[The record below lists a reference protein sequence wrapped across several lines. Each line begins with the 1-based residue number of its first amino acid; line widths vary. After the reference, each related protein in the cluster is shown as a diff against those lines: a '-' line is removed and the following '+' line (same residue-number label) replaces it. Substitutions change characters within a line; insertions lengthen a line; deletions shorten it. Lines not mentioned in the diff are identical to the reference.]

1 VLFVKNMSVSEAAE
15 HFGVSKEAIHNRIRR
30 GSLKSIVQNG
40 VKMVVVDDSE
50 KKPAPKRTGQT
61 RKSAQSSD
69 RYHKFLEEQNA
80 KLQSRVD
87 TLESETRTLRDQ
99 KEQMLIEER
108 EKIERIY
115 KEKDEQLKNILSSIS
130 SQFMLNAPTEVESE
144 VIEEETLEVE
154 AEPAI
159 VEDSE
164 VISLKKYLKQNDF
177 SEKKMA
183 KIKKR
188 FKKSLK
194 ANDERII
201 VIGSKYYL
209 DILKYDYS
217 DLVK

>member
-1 VLFVKNMSVSEAAE
+1 MSVSEAAE

-30 GSLKSIVQNG
+30 GSLKSVVEKG

-50 KKPAPKRTGQT
+50 QKQTPKRTTQT
-61 RKSAQSSD
+61 RKSAVSND

-130 SQFMLNAPTEVESE
+130 SQFMLNAPAEVESE

-159 VEDSE
+159 VEESE
-164 VISLKKYLKQNDF
+164 VISLKKYLKQNKF
-177 SEKKMA
+177 SDKKA
-183 KIKKR
+183 QKIKKR
-188 FKKSLK
+188 FKKSVK
-194 ANDERII
+194 DNDERII